1 MVHGK
6 HCSGKAPS
14 CHRRGAAADGGFTE
28 GGFIEHLV
36 KLNDKVQSGQKVI
49 VQRNAFGETVA
60 EYASPVDGEVGAIR
74 SDTSSEPGNVLM
86 FILFSRAPAAG
97 DAGYPE

>member
-1 MVHGK
+1 MFIGN
-6 HCSGKAPS
+6 SAAPIL
-14 CHRRGAAADGGFTE
+14 ATE

-36 KLNDKVQSGQKVI
+36 ALNDKVQAGQMVI

-74 SDTSSEPGNVLM
+74 SDASSEPGNGLM
-86 FILFSRAPAAG
+86 FILFNRAPASG
-97 DAGYPE
+97 DAAYPE

>member
-1 MVHGK
+1 MFIGN
-6 HCSGKAPS
+6 SAAPIL
-14 CHRRGAAADGGFTE
+14 ATQ

-36 KLNDKVQSGQKVI
+36 APNDKVQAGQKVV

-74 SDTSSEPGNVLM
+74 SDASSEPGNALM
-86 FILFSRAPAAG
+86 FILFNRAPAAG
-97 DAGYPE
+97 DADYPE

>member
-1 MVHGK
+1 
-6 HCSGKAPS
+6 
-14 CHRRGAAADGGFTE
+14 
-28 GGFIEHLV
+28 
-36 KLNDKVQSGQKVI
+36 
-49 VQRNAFGETVA
+49 
-60 EYASPVDGEVGAIR
+60 VDGEVGAIR